1 MKQYQWKVLPQGMK
15 NSPTRCQKFV
25 VQALAPVRLKYPKA
39 YIIHYMDDILLS
51 APKEQVFHFVLDT
64 KVYLNEKGLMIAPGK
79 IQKTPPFQ
87 YLGTLTEGCTVWPQK
102 MQIWISESL
111 IK

>member
-1 MKQYQWKVLPQGMK
+1 MK
-15 NSPTRCQKFV
+15 NSPTMCQKFV
-25 VQALAPVRLKYPKA
+25 DRALAPVRLKYSEA

-51 APKEQVFHFVLDT
+51 APKVQVIKILLDT
-64 KVYLNEKGLMIAPGK
+64 KVFLNEKGLIIAPDK

-87 YLGTLTEGCTVWPQK
+87 YLGTLIEDRTLWPQK
-102 MQIWISESL
+102 NANSQGPIEY